1 MHIAMISGE
10 YPPRWGGMGSTVF
23 HLSSKLAE
31 MGHRVSVITRRSR
44 GHAPRVDGVSIIQ
57 VPWTKIPMAFTRSY
71 GRSALRGLV
80 KVHEENKVDVVHLH
94 CPMVSWD
101 ASQFDMCERDVA
113 PVVSSMH
120 GTWMGERDGLLL
132 AARYGEP
139 AVWSNPNDIAIRFLA
154 GRYSAFEKSAIRKSA
169 VVVPNSR
176 ATKSDLESRYEPPT
190 DWDCQ
195 VIHWGVDTNMF
206 VPPHRDSEDVAH
218 SDSEIRNKY
227 SISSETLLVLA
238 VGRLAARKGHGMLL
252 RSFARVL
259 ASTNA
264 HLVIIGRGALKRRLI
279 RLATKLGIGG
289 NVSIESGMGFEEIA
303 EMYRAADLVA
313 YPSYY
318 EGQGLIPLESMA
330 SGTPVVTVDHGP
342 LPEMVDQTVGAL
354 FEMGSET
361 SLADAILSESS
372 SKKDLLE
379 KGVEGRRRVMDMFNL
394 EGNARDFLGVY
405 DRAISKS
412 K

>member
-1 MHIAMISGE
+1 
-10 YPPRWGGMGSTVF
+10 MGSTVF

-44 GHAPRVDGVSIIQ
+44 GLAPIVDGVRVIQ
-57 VPWTKIPMAFTRSY
+57 VPWTKIPMSFTRSY
-71 GRSALRGLV
+71 GRSALRALV
-80 KVHEENKVDVVHLH
+80 KAHEENKVDVVHLH

-101 ASQFDMCERDVA
+101 DSQFDFCERDVA

-132 AARYGEP
+132 AARHGEP

-176 ATKSDLESRYEPPT
+176 ATMTDLETRYHPPS

-206 VPPHRDSEDVAH
+206 VPQHRDSEDVAH
-218 SDSEIRNKY
+218 SNSEIRNKY
-227 SISSETLLVLA
+227 SISSDTLLALA

-252 RSFARVL
+252 RSFAKVL
-259 ASTNA
+259 DSTNA
-264 HLVIIGRGALKRRLI
+264 HLVIIGRGTLKRKLI
-279 RLATKLGIGG
+279 RMAKKLGIGA
-289 NVSIESGMGFEEIA
+289 NVSIESGMSFQEIA
-303 EMYRAADLVA
+303 EMYRAADLVV

-354 FEMGSET
+354 FEMGSES

-372 SKKDLLE
+372 SRKELLE
-379 KGVEGRRRVMDMFNL
+379 KGVEGRRRVMDQFNL
-394 EGNARDFLGVY
+394 EGNARDFLEVY

-412 K
+412 KLGGNS